1 MNILRKSLIAIATA
15 SLVSVSAQAAMTY
28 GSYTTQPYV
37 GVKVGQ
43 FNLDRDGAD
52 IDDPTAYGVYA
63 GLYFDN
69 NFGMELEY
77 VSSDDAD
84 ISADGIKGDI
94 DAKTYGVYGTYRYA
108 FANTALYAKGK
119 LGLAKTEVESNFT
132 DGGSLS
138 TSDKGIAGGIGL
150 GYAVNPNFN
159 VEAEYGIMDSD
170 VDAKLLTLGAHL
182 KF

>member
-1 MNILRKSLIAIATA
+1 MNVLQKSLIVLATA